1 VFNIITRRTLLDYA
15 NRYPLASTAL
25 FEWYHELILADFK
38 NFNELKNVYG
48 SASLVSDDRVVFNI
62 MGNKYRLVVRMVF
75 EFKAIQIKWFGT
87 HEEYDKIEVASI
99 QYKKVSVMELKI
111 IKTNKQYEEY
121 LDWVDMLFE
130 KKVKDNTPQGDKLQ
144 IALLLIKQ
152 YEDANY
158 PIPLPDP
165 IDAIKVKMDELGLKN
180 KDLVGKVGSKGYVSS
195 LLNKKKP
202 LTLELAKLF
211 HQELNIPA
219 EILLS

>member
-1 VFNIITRRTLLDYA
+1 
-15 NRYPLASTAL
+15 
-25 FEWYHELILADFK
+25 
-38 NFNELKNVYG
+38 
-48 SASLVSDDRVVFNI
+48 
-62 MGNKYRLVVRMVF
+62 
-75 EFKAIQIKWFGT
+75 
-87 HEEYDKIEVASI
+87 
-99 QYKKVSVMELKI
+99 MELKI

-130 KKVKDNTPQGDKLQ
+130 KKVKANTPQGDKLQ

-202 LTLELAKLF
+202 LTLKLAKLF